1 MLTRHLS
8 LLTPL
13 AAVLILAQAPPAVAA
28 DTVVNPAFYDE
39 TRHAVVIPYIG
50 PAPRYRIA
58 TVPGHPPQAYVD
70 VMAAP
75 GMYGVFSAGAPE
87 RNGLIQWVFK
97 GQAVDMV
104 RLSLTFV
111 EPSRAVVR
119 VDTQR
124 RQLLVFSAPI
134 RKPVAA
140 KPPTPLPTP
149 TIAPAL
155 IPVAVPTLAPTAAPT
170 LAPTAAPTAKPTLA
184 PTPVPTARPTVAPT
198 PVPTARPTSVP
209 TAKPTPRPTP
219 VPTAIPTAKPTAA
232 PTAQPTVRPTIAPTA
247 RPTPVPTPAPTAK
260 PAARPT
266 ARPTA
271 RPVAKPAVTPMPRP
285 IATPAAKPTA
295 RPGVKPARKPVAK
308 PSVAPT
314 ATPMPRP
321 TARPTP
327 KSQPTPRPS
336 AWPTPHAVM
345 TPEPLPLVLPTTHP
359 SERPASPAPLTPR
372 PMPTQAPRAAE
383 AAPAIRFEAR
393 GAAWLMTNA
402 ATPLS
407 LTRPT
412 ASAELAAWMGPWG
425 LSGSWTR
432 LNEARVPGRLT
443 PFFQPGTN
451 MIDLLLRYRFERTQ
465 TQVVAGYR
473 GLGQGDV
480 HYATAGAAIE
490 RTLVP
495 GWLTLHG
502 RGQAGHNGT
511 NSYFLD
517 GELTLGVPVSTASI
531 QFGLRHLLLQGP
543 TGSPFLATG
552 PVAAVTLK
560 F

>member
-39 TRHAVVIPYIG
+39 ARHAVVIPYIG

-140 KPPTPLPTP
+140 KPPTPRPAP
-149 TIAPAL
+149 TIAPAM
-155 IPVAVPTLAPTAAPT
+155 IPAVVPTLAPTPIPT
-170 LAPTAAPTAKPTLA
+170 LAPTAAPTARPTVAPTPAPTAKPTVA
-184 PTPVPTARPTVAPT
+184 PTPAPTAVPTARPTPVPTVKPTPQPTPVPTARPTAAPT
-198 PVPTARPTSVP
+198 PVPTV
-209 TAKPTPRPTP
+209 
-219 VPTAIPTAKPTAA
+219 KPTAA
-232 PTAQPTVRPTIAPTA
+232 PTARPTATPTAKPRPIPTA
-247 RPTPVPTPAPTAK
+247 RPTPAPTAK
-260 PAARPT
+260 PT
-266 ARPTA
+266 
-271 RPVAKPAVTPMPRP
+271 V
-285 IATPAAKPTA
+285 KPTL
-295 RPGVKPARKPVAK
+295 KPVAR
-308 PSVAPT
+308 PSTAPT
-314 ATPMPRP
+314 ATPRPRP
-321 TARPTP
+321 TAVPTP
-327 KSQPTPRPS
+327 KVQLTDRPTAQP
-336 AWPTPHAVM
+336 VM
-345 TPEPLPLVLPTTHP
+345 TPEPIPSALPTTQP
-359 SERPASPAPLTPR
+359 SASPPSPMPLTPR
-372 PMPTQAPRAAE
+372 PAPTPAPKAAE

-393 GAAWLMTNA
+393 GAGWLMTNA

-412 ASAELAAWMGPWG
+412 ASAELAAWLGPWG

-495 GWLTLHG
+495 RWLTLHG
-502 RGQAGHNGT
+502 RGQAGHNGV

-517 GELTLGVPVSTASI
+517 GELTLGVPVSSASF